1 MRLVRVDLEQFRNLV
16 TQTVNLHPHY
26 NLLVGKNG
34 QGKTN
39 FLEAIGFLGTLKS
52 FRAAS
57 RAEIIREGSDVCR
70 VSSVIRGRGMARSAS
85 FSLTRRGRVQF
96 LDDKKIDSPEEYLTA
111 VRVVSFIPEDV
122 SLVSGPPSRR
132 RKIIDRSVFEVW
144 PEYVR
149 DYRQY
154 LRVLRQRNALLRRKD
169 FMEEELK
176 SWNQSL
182 AECGAT
188 LVRKRIMLL
197 AKINPIMEEVNNTLD
212 LERGTH
218 LRYKPSF
225 MKAIDSP
232 GMLDQNSSGLTDAI
246 LGKLEEVQDREKE
259 VGHTTVGPHRD
270 NVVFTACGKRDMG
283 RYSSQGQKRGAVLSF
298 KLALAR
304 VIREAR
310 DAWPLVLLD
319 DVASELD
326 SVKRKALGSLIRSMD
341 AQFIISTTAEEPQF
355 LDRQEGYVFRVENG
369 LLERLQ

>member
-1 MRLVRVDLEQFRNLV
+1 MRLVRADLEQFRNLV

-96 LDDKKIDSPEEYLTA
+96 LDEKKIDSPEEYLTA

-232 GMLDQNSSGLTDAI
+232 GMLDQNSSGLTEAI

-270 NVVFTACGKRDMG
+270 NIVFTACGERDMG

-310 DAWPLVLLD
+310 GAWPLVLLD

>member
-1 MRLVRVDLEQFRNLV
+1 MRLVRTDLDQFRNLV

-70 VSSVIRGRGMARSAS
+70 VSSVIHGRGMLGSAS
-85 FSLTRRGRVQF
+85 FSLTRKGRAQF
-96 LDDKKIDSPEEYLTA
+96 LDGKQIASPEEYLTA

-122 SLVSGPPSRR
+122 GLVSGPPSRR

-154 LRVLRQRNALLRRKD
+154 LRVLRQRNALLRRRD
-169 FMEEELK
+169 FAPEELK

-197 AKINPIMEEVNNTLD
+197 SKTNPIMEEIGATLD

-218 LRYKPSF
+218 LRYQPSF
-225 MKAIDSP
+225 MGVIGSP
-232 GMLDQNSSGLTDAI
+232 GTLDQNSSGLMETI
-246 LGKLEEVQDREKE
+246 LGKLEEVQEREKE
-259 VGHTTVGPHRD
+259 IGHTTIGPHRD
-270 NVVFTACGKRDMG
+270 NIVFTAGGERDMG
-283 RYSSQGQKRGAVLSF
+283 RYGSQGQKRGAVLSF

-304 VIREAR
+304 VIKETR
-310 DAWPLVLLD
+310 DVWPLVLLD

-326 SVKRKALGSLIRSMD
+326 SVKRKALGSLVRNMD
-341 AQFIISTTAEEPQF
+341 AQFIISTTTEEPQF
-355 LDRQEGYVFRVENG
+355 LDRQEGYVFRVVNG
-369 LLERLQ
+369 MLERLQ